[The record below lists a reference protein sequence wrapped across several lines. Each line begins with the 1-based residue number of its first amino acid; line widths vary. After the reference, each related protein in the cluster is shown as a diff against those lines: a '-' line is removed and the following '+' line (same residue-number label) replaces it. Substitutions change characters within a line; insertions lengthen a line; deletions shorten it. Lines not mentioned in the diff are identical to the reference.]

1 MDIRIEPASDAVPQP
16 LPRELG
22 FGRVFTNR
30 MFTQRYTAERG
41 WHDATIGPYQALT
54 LDPAAEVF
62 HCGQMVFD
70 GTKAYR
76 RPDGNLNLFRVEKN
90 AERFNRSAA
99 RMGMPPVDEQAHVR
113 AIMEL
118 VRLEHRWT
126 PDRKGAAL
134 YIRPVMIALDRSLE
148 VRASREYLHYVILS
162 PVGPYFGAGFEPVS
176 VLVSDQFVRAVRGG
190 TGEAKTPGNYAGSL
204 YGIEEARAA
213 GYQQVL
219 WLDAVERRY
228 VDEVGAMN
236 IAFVYDGTHIRTPAL
251 SGSILHG
258 VTRDSILRMAP
269 DLGYTV
275 AEERIAIEDVL
286 RDAQERPHHRSVRDG
301 HRCSDRPGRKARLP
315 GSSGADQPGPRGAGC
330 AAPVRRAHR
339 IAVRPA
345 ARPLR
350 LDPHRARRAGRWSW
364 SRCPPSD
371 RRATAHGRRGR
382 LLDCRTGRTDRRA
395 RPSAARWPKAGW
407 WGSSPAS
414 ARPRADAA

>member
-1 MDIRIEPASDAVPQP
+1 MTDAMAIRIEPASDAVPQP
-16 LPRELG
+16 LPKELG

-30 MFTQRYTAERG
+30 MFTQRYTVERG
-41 WHDATIGPYQALT
+41 WYDATIGPYQALT

-76 RPDGNLNLFRVEKN
+76 RPDGDLNLFRVERN

-99 RMGMPPVDEQAHVR
+99 RMGMPAVDEQAHVQ
-113 AIMEL
+113 AITEL

-126 PDRKGAAL
+126 PERKGAAL
-134 YIRPVMIALDRSLE
+134 YIRPVMIAVDRSLE
-148 VRASREYLHYVILS
+148 VRASREYLHYIILS

-176 VLVSDQFVRAVRGG
+176 VLVSDELVRAVRGG

-204 YGIEEARAA
+204 YGVEQARAA

-236 IAFVYDGTHIRTPAL
+236 IAFVYEGRHIRTPAL
-251 SGSILHG
+251 SGGILHG
-258 VTRDSILRMAP
+258 VTRDSILRLAP

-286 RDAQERPHHRSVRDG
+286 RDARS
-301 HRCSDRPGRKARLP
+301 GRITEAF
-315 GSSGADQPGPRGAGC
+315 GMGTGAVI
-330 AAPVRRAHR
+330 APVGKLRYRDQEVTINQGLAGPVAQHLFDQLTGLQYGQ
-339 IAVRPA
+339 RPDPYGWTRVVQVGQKVVA
-345 ARPLR
+345 EPL
-350 LDPHRARRAGRWSW
+350 
-364 SRCPPSD
+364 
-371 RRATAHGRRGR
+371 
-382 LLDCRTGRTDRRA
+382 
-395 RPSAARWPKAGW
+395 SAK
-407 WGSSPAS
+407 
-414 ARPRADAA
+414 